1 MNLPR
6 SDPAIFFFFI
16 SQLCHC
22 MHTCEKELASDL
34 RDAHRKDAIWARE
47 LLEYLSGPSG
57 FLRMVMFAIDTD
69 FAVAVHKLV
78 RLQDQG
84 EPAVSVAMTEV
95 QHCVD
100 TCRVLFEQGRVFDKL
115 PNGTYT
121 NQLLQGFR
129 NVASGVLLGNGVRDK
144 FGWPDVAGDLLK
156 EAVLHAKKLYQAA
169 SLFSHTTI
177 RTTRGE
183 CVSRCSQWLRIMER

>member
-1 MNLPR
+1 
-6 SDPAIFFFFI
+6 
-16 SQLCHC
+16 
-22 MHTCEKELASDL
+22 MHTCEKELASDP

-47 LLEYLSGPSG
+47 LLVFLSGPSG

-78 RLQDQG
+78 RLQDQ
-84 EPAVSVAMTEV
+84 PAPDVSTAMTEV

-156 EAVLHAKKLYQAA
+156 EVVLHAKKLYQAA
-169 SLFSHTTI
+169 SLFFHI
-177 RTTRGE
+177 
-183 CVSRCSQWLRIMER
+183 Q